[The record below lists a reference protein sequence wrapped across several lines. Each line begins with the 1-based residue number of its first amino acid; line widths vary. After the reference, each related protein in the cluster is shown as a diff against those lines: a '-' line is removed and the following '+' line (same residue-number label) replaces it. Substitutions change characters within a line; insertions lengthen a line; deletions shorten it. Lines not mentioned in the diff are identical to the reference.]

1 MALASSVT
9 KGNKMPFWK
18 CFYHGIWSTHRRVPV
33 ITNAMEKVIFE
44 AIESKTRAMDGMIF
58 AINGVEDH
66 IHVAV
71 TFPPHVAAAEW
82 VRIVKGLSAHNVND
96 SFPNLETRFQW
107 QKGYGLL
114 TFGANTLPD
123 VVRYVEQQ
131 KSHHANKTIN
141 AYLEQSDD

>member
-1 MALASSVT
+1 
-9 KGNKMPFWK
+9 MPFWK
-18 CFYHGIWSTHRRVPV
+18 CFYHAIWSTYGRAPI
-33 ITNAMEKVIFE
+33 ITSAMERVIFE
-44 AIESKTRAMDGMIF
+44 AIEAKTYTIDGTIY

-71 TFPPHVAAAEW
+71 SFPPHVSGAEW
-82 VRIVKGLSAHNVND
+82 VRIVKGLSAHNVNE

-123 VVRYVEQQ
+123 VVRYIEQQ
-131 KSHHANKTIN
+131 KTYHANKSLN